1 MNERTSDIFA
11 ALGSPVRLKMAEAL
25 MQQGPMAITELGRPH
40 GMSLTGVKK
49 HVSVLEGAGLVSCRK
64 VGRENICAIDPK
76 ALQAAAGW
84 FERHEKFWTTSFD
97 RLEKLLKRKSQ

>member
-1 MNERTSDIFA
+1 MNEQTSDIFA

-25 MQQGPMAITELGRPH
+25 MRQGPMAITELGRPH

-49 HVSVLEGAGLVSCRK
+49 HVSVLEEAGLVRCSK

-76 ALQAAAGW
+76 ALQSAASW
-84 FERHEKFWTTSFD
+84 FERHEKFWMTSFD